1 MNHTTDHHPADHADA
16 LQARLAMRLTAAL
29 GEQAQA
35 LPHDIG
41 ERLRI
46 GRERALAR
54 AVAVRAEAAPAV
66 VGVGSSGAAILGGG
80 PSWWMRLASFAPLL
94 VLAAGLVLIQHWNTQ
109 AQIDTAAEIDAA
121 LLSDHLPPAAY
132 SDPGF
137 GEFLKQP
144 QP

>member
-1 MNHTTDHHPADHADA
+1 MNHATDRRPAEHLDA

-29 GEQAQA
+29 GEQAQS

-46 GRERALAR
+46 ARERALERAR
-54 AVAVRAEAAPAV
+54 AVRVEAAPAV
-66 VGVGSSGAAILGGG
+66 VGVSPHGVAVLGGG

-94 VLAAGLVLIQHWNTQ
+94 VLVAGLVLIQHWNSR
-109 AQIDTAAEIDAA
+109 AQIDAAAEIDAA
-121 LLSDHLPPAAY
+121 LLSDDLPPAAY
-132 SDPGF
+132 TDPGF

>member
-1 MNHTTDHHPADHADA
+1 MNHPVDRRPAEHLEA
-16 LQARLAMRLTAAL
+16 LQGRLALRLTAAL

-46 GRERALAR
+46 GRERALERAR
-54 AVAVRAEAAPAV
+54 AVRVEAAPAV
-66 VGVGSSGAAILGGG
+66 VGVSRHGAALLGGG

-94 VLAAGLVLIQHWNTQ
+94 VLVAGLVLIQHWNSL
-109 AQIDTAAEIDAA
+109 AQIDAAAEIDAA
-121 LLSDHLPPAAY
+121 LLSDDLPPAAY
-132 SDPGF
+132 TDPGF

>member
-54 AVAVRAEAAPAV
+54 AVAVRVEAAPAV
-66 VGVGSSGAAILGGG
+66 VSVGSRGAAALGGG

-94 VLAAGLVLIQHWNTQ
+94 VLVAGLVLIQHWNTQ

-121 LLSDHLPPAAY
+121 LLSDGLPPAAY

-137 GEFLKQP
+137 GEFLKLP